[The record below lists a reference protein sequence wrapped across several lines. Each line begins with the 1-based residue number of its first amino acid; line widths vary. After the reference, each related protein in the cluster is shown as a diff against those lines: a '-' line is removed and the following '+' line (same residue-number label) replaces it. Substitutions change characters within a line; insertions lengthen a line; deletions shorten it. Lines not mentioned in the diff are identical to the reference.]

1 MAGQERYQGTSLGR
15 THAQPGK
22 RDGLYRLKREFH
34 CALCPPTQE
43 LSQYQ
48 AEHAVQLMPSALQ
61 YLSFI
66 FGLGNLL
73 SGPYLEYVDYHDF
86 MEKKGVSAW
95 IFNETTYREGQ
106 CWSSK

>member
-1 MAGQERYQGTSLGR
+1 
-15 THAQPGK
+15 
-22 RDGLYRLKREFH
+22 
-34 CALCPPTQE
+34 
-43 LSQYQ
+43 
-48 AEHAVQLMPSALQ
+48 MPSALQ